1 MFDRYHL
8 SGRQEIKNKCTFPL
22 KGDMEWDDPADL
34 GKRWVERAAQ
44 MYWLIVW
51 VGLLKLGQVQM

>member
-8 SGRQEIKNKCTFPL
+8 SGRQEIKNKCTFPP

-34 GKRWVERAAQ
+34 GKGWQAAR
-44 MYWLIVW
+44 MYWLIV
-51 VGLLKLGQVQM
+51 